1 MADEETKPKMISI
14 TVKTP
19 KDKHVVEVEEDAS
32 IKDVS
37 TYSWHFQLIT
47 ITLSAIKRVDVRS
60 NEHLRNSIPPRLIKI
75 IHQSN
80 FFSDVR
86 LNYSLIFLLLI

>member
-1 MADEETKPKMISI
+1 MADEEKSGSKKITV

-37 TYSWHFQLIT
+37 CPFLRLFRPLEQTF
-47 ITLSAIKRVDVRS
+47 DVNRGK
-60 NEHLRNSIPPRLIKI
+60 IPEIWL
-75 IHQSN
+75 HQ
-80 FFSDVR
+80 
-86 LNYSLIFLLLI
+86 

>member
-37 TYSWHFQLIT
+37 TYYSWHF
-47 ITLSAIKRVDVRS
+47 
-60 NEHLRNSIPPRLIKI
+60 
-75 IHQSN
+75 
-80 FFSDVR
+80 
-86 LNYSLIFLLLI
+86 LLTDT

>member
-37 TYSWHFQLIT
+37 MITYGISH
-47 ITLSAIKRVDVRS
+47 
-60 NEHLRNSIPPRLIKI
+60 
-75 IHQSN
+75 
-80 FFSDVR
+80 
-86 LNYSLIFLLLI
+86 